1 MNKKEN
7 LPEWFKNQ
15 ENDLRKFQNKIR
27 REKMTDETRKYLRSQ
42 EKNVQTPEEVGMT
55 NKLLEIVNIIN
66 DKLTPEQRG
75 EFFNGNLN
83 TKNQLID
90 QYLDFIRLTLKYLLF
105 DNEAL
110 KREIVELHSLLEGDD
125 GCDLAN

>member
-1 MNKKEN
+1 
-7 LPEWFKNQ
+7 
-15 ENDLRKFQNKIR
+15 
-27 REKMTDETRKYLRSQ
+27 MTDETRKYLRSTERKIQ
-42 EKNVQTPEEVGMT
+42 EPDDMT

-66 DKLTPEQRG
+66 EKLTPEQRG

-90 QYLDFIRLTLKYLLF
+90 QYLDFVRLTLKYLLF

-110 KREIVELHSLLEGDD
+110 KREIVELHGLLEGDND
-125 GCDLAN
+125 GCDLAS

>member
-1 MNKKEN
+1 MAKGIKMN
-7 LPEWFKNQ
+7 
-15 ENDLRKFQNKIR
+15 
-27 REKMTDETRKYLRSQ
+27 DETKKYLRSQ
-42 EKNVQTPEEVGMT
+42 ERTLQTPEEVGMT

-90 QYLDFIRLTLKYLLF
+90 QYLDFVRLTIKYIIF

-110 KREIVELHSLLEGDD
+110 KREIAELHSLLENNDD
-125 GCDLAN
+125 GCDLAS

>member
-1 MNKKEN
+1 MA
-7 LPEWFKNQ
+7 
-15 ENDLRKFQNKIR
+15 
-27 REKMTDETRKYLRSQ
+27 DETRKYLRSTEKKIQ
-42 EKNVQTPEEVGMT
+42 EPNDVN

-66 DKLTPEQRG
+66 NQLSLEQRG

-83 TKNQLID
+83 TPDQLID
-90 QYLDFIRLTLKYLLF
+90 QWLDFIRLTIKYIIF

>member
-1 MNKKEN
+1 M
-7 LPEWFKNQ
+7 Q
-15 ENDLRKFQNKIR
+15 
-27 REKMTDETRKYLRSQ
+27 DETKKFLRSQ
-42 EKNVQTPEEVGMT
+42 ERVVQPLNEVGMT

-83 TKNQLID
+83 TKNQLIN
-90 QYLDFIRLTLKYLLF
+90 QYLDFIRLTVKYLLF

-110 KREIVELHSLLEGDD
+110 KREIMELHSLLEGDD
-125 GCDLAN
+125 NNCDLAS

>member
-1 MNKKEN
+1 MN
-7 LPEWFKNQ
+7 
-15 ENDLRKFQNKIR
+15 
-27 REKMTDETRKYLRSQ
+27 DETKKHLRSQ
-42 EKNVQTPEEVGMT
+42 ERAVQTPEEVGVT

-66 DKLTPEQRG
+66 EKLTPEQRG

-90 QYLDFIRLTLKYLLF
+90 QYLDFVRLTLKYLLF

-110 KREIVELHSLLEGDD
+110 KREIVELHSLLEDNND
-125 GCDLAN
+125 GCDLAS

>member
-1 MNKKEN
+1 
-7 LPEWFKNQ
+7 
-15 ENDLRKFQNKIR
+15 
-27 REKMTDETRKYLRSQ
+27 MTDETRKYLRST
-42 EKNVQTPEEVGMT
+42 EKVAQTPEEVGMT

-66 DKLTPEQRG
+66 EKLTPEQRG

-90 QYLDFIRLTLKYLLF
+90 QYLDFVRLTLKYLLF

-110 KREIVELHSLLEGDD
+110 KREIVELHTLLEGDED
-125 GCDLAN
+125 NMIS

>member
-1 MNKKEN
+1 MS
-7 LPEWFKNQ
+7 
-15 ENDLRKFQNKIR
+15 
-27 REKMTDETRKYLRSQ
+27 DETKKYLRSQ
-42 EKNVQTPEEVGMT
+42 ERDTQTPEEVDMT

-66 DKLTPEQRG
+66 EKLTPEQRG

-90 QYLDFIRLTLKYLLF
+90 QYLDFVRLTLKYLLF

-110 KREIVELHSLLEGDD
+110 KREIVELHSLLEDNND
-125 GCDLAN
+125 GCDLAS

>member
-1 MNKKEN
+1 M
-7 LPEWFKNQ
+7 
-15 ENDLRKFQNKIR
+15 R
-27 REKMTDETRKYLRSQ
+27 DETKKYLRSQ
-42 EKNVQTPEEVGMT
+42 EKVVQTPEEVGMT

-66 DKLTPEQRG
+66 DKLAPEQRG

-90 QYLDFIRLTLKYLLF
+90 QYLDFIRLTLKYILF

-110 KREIVELHSLLEGDD
+110 KREIVELHNLLEGDD
-125 GCDLAN
+125 DNMVS